1 MESRKWPLWTRFWLL
16 FTAIWV
22 AVSLLH
28 ALTLLTL
35 AEEAPEDRLAT
46 LLLATVLVPAALY
59 GIGRAWEWVHGKRR
73 RGRGPSANQ
82 AEPGG
87 RQ

>member
-1 MESRKWPLWTRFWLL
+1 METGKWPLWTRFWLL

-35 AEEAPEDRLAT
+35 AEEAPGDRLWN
-46 LLLATVLVPAALY
+46 LLLATILVPATLFAL
-59 GIGRAWEWVHGKRR
+59 GWAWARFRATRR
-73 RGRGPSANQ
+73 QR
-82 AEPGG
+82 
-87 RQ
+87 

>member
-35 AEEAPEDRLAT
+35 AEEAPGDRLWN
-46 LLLATVLVPAALY
+46 LLLATFLVPATLYAL
-59 GIGRAWEWVHGKRR
+59 GRAWEWFRATRR
-73 RGRGPSANQ
+73 QG
-82 AEPGG
+82 
-87 RQ
+87 

>member
-28 ALTLLTL
+28 ALTLVTL
-35 AEEAPEDRLAT
+35 SDKGPGDRLAMI
-46 LLLATVLVPAALY
+46 LLATVLVPGVLY
-59 GIGRAWEWVHGKRR
+59 GIGWIWERIRGARRRVMGTKRR
-73 RGRGPSANQ
+73 
-82 AEPGG
+82 
-87 RQ
+87 